1 MNDPDVTPPLMVTE
15 VFVYE
20 TEKELLPVLGSP
32 KARVTQAEQ
41 QLAWWRRR
49 TRRRSR

>member
-1 MNDPDVTPPLMVTE
+1 MTDPDVTAQLMVTK

-20 TEKELLPVLGSP
+20 TEQELLPVLGSP
-32 KARVTQAEQ
+32 KARATQAER

-49 TRRRSR
+49 ARRRSR